1 MIKRELK
8 NNIQAIRKGIINCH
22 SELVSE
28 SFKNQTLKQV
38 QGDKNKKAA
47 FTLAEVLITLG
58 IIGVVAAMTIPT
70 LMANIKGKQYA
81 TGFKKELSTLNQMVR
96 MNKAQYDWDFAT
108 ALGTPVAHGH
118 GSDCNANSNPES
130 DNSICAIFNANLK
143 GITFNPYY
151 WIWPGNKG
159 TKLGIDEDN
168 PVGDIGY
175 YIKVHEADPWSSP
188 LTDLSARY
196 LLSDGSIILL
206 PAFMGEPYCHLTEGK
221 TLRDE
226 LLNENNFYY
235 VCTGYIDVNGGD
247 LPNEEVTCS
256 TGTTSY
262 DLNEPCIVKNSHV
275 KDVFPVVFYDST
287 VAPAT
292 NAAQYVLN
300 NTK

>member
-1 MIKRELK
+1 MKREVTK
-8 NNIQAIRKGIINCH
+8 NVPSPSGRLDGLQQICH

-28 SFKNQTLKQV
+28 SVLKKTLKQV

-58 IIGVVAAMTIPT
+58 VIGVVAAMTIPT

-108 ALGTPVAHGH
+108 ALGPYYAYYANTP
-118 GSDCNANSNPES
+118 CNASSNPES
-130 DNSICAIFNANLK
+130 DNTICAIFNANLK
-143 GITFNPYY
+143 GITFNPYPEGG
-151 WIWPGNKG
+151 IWAYNKS
-159 TKLGIDEDN
+159 TKLNMRED
-168 PVGDIGY
+168 GMGY
-175 YIKVHEADPWSSP
+175 DIKVHESNFMNSP
-188 LTDLSARY
+188 LVDANNHY
-196 LLSDGSIILL
+196 ILSDGAIILL
-206 PAFMGEPYCHLTEGK
+206 PSFMENCHLTEGT
-221 TLRDE
+221 TLSDNLTE
-226 LLNENNFYY
+226 IGEKLYP
-235 VCTGYIDVNGGD
+235 CIGYIDVNGGD